1 MERLTNSIAAKV
13 VSELNL
19 EKDNKEVIAYGIF
32 AMIQIAL
39 SIILVIIFGFIFHVV
54 IEALIICF
62 AGSILRKYSGGAH
75 AGSPGNCL
83 FIGTVICVGL
93 AILFLYLMSLFINME
108 TILCLGIMIFTAA
121 YYLIYKLAP
130 VDSAAKPIK
139 RVEKKIRMK
148 KGSIFVLSIYLIITM
163 INIAAYVYLRDRRFL
178 VYSLCL
184 YGGTGWQVFT
194 LTKAGH
200 ITMNRIDFF
209 FNQIQKIM
217 KMGGL

>member
-1 MERLTNSIAAKV
+1 MEKLTNNIAAKV

-19 EKDNKEVIAYGIF
+19 DKDNKEVIAYGIF

-39 SIILVIIFGFIFHVV
+39 SIILVIIFGLIFHVV

-83 FIGTVICVGL
+83 FIGTVICVGP
-93 AILFLYLMSLFINME
+93 AMVFLYLISPFINME
-108 TILCLGIMIFTAA
+108 MILCMGIMIFTGS

-148 KGSIFVLSIYLIITM
+148 KGSIFILSIYLIITI
-163 INIAAYVYLRDRRFL
+163 INVAAYVYLRDRRFL

-184 YGGTGWQVFT
+184 YGGIGWQVFT

-200 ITMNRIDFF
+200 ITMNKMDSF
-209 FNQIQKIM
+209 FNQIK
-217 KMGGL
+217 KL